1 MAKKFKTR
9 RRKSSGK
16 KTTTRRRRRV
26 GAVALLNPSGPL
38 VMYAPILLGYLM
50 ADKVNAPIA
59 KLVGD
64 KLDPK
69 IVAGAEAGLGALLVF
84 SKGKKSLLKSLAGGL
99 LLGAGVKS
107 LMASFG
113 MGGIGPYGNVP
124 VVGAIGPYGRVPVVG
139 RRRVDASAGG
149 R

>member
-1 MAKKFKTR
+1 
-9 RRKSSGK
+9 
-16 KTTTRRRRRV
+16 
-26 GAVALLNPSGPL
+26 
-38 VMYAPILLGYLM
+38 M

-139 RRRVDASAGG
+139 RRRVNGYSPNGSLNGYTPNGSLSSVKNVVGNAVPSEGG
-149 R
+149 SGITSGQGSNMMN